1 MKIDILAGTKYLVK
15 STSKFNRDLKRV
27 YKQGKNISKLEL
39 VVKKLANGEQLDIKY
54 KNHNLIDNKYYKN
67 CSECHIEPEWLLI
80 YQYIDNELI
89 LLLINTGSHSELFD
103 K

>member
-39 VVKKLANGEQLDIKY
+39 VVKKLANGEQLDVKY

-67 CSECHIEPEWLLI
+67 CSECHIEPDWLLI

>member
-1 MKIDILAGTKYLVK
+1 MKISTVDFKYAVHF
-15 STSKFNRDLKRV
+15 STRFKKDYKRIK
-27 YKQGKNISKLEL
+27 KQGKDISKLKL

-67 CSECHIEPEWLLI
+67 CSECHIEPDWLLI